1 MVAQKTTSPALPVR
15 RKPKTRDEMTKIDK
29 SDLTAKSAP
38 TTMTRRKLLMAS
50 GAGLAAAGLG
60 MAPHSRALA
69 EASARPDAKA
79 AAAEGPVVVWHG
91 DQEADVVEFLKK
103 FTEKTGVQTVQ
114 QRLLP
119 GAAVPRLEAE
129 FRTNTTSGDVYMTS
143 DAGILETMREK
154 GRLVRYVPQE
164 IDAYGASYR
173 SAEPGWW
180 TTYYINAGPMM
191 YDPNVVKEAEAPK
204 TWTDLLD
211 PRWQGQIGFQNASAG
226 TSYAFWFVMRDVLP
240 KDFFDKLS
248 AQKPRAYASSTQ
260 IQQDIERGNL
270 KIGGRVSIFQYVK
283 ALRAKHPVKA
293 VFPEI
298 GTPSVNQV
306 VGIIGGTKRPNGSK
320 IFIDYLTSR
329 EGQQLWN
336 DIQGS
341 PSARADVKVEH
352 VPDINST
359 KLLLPLNFAEYQN
372 PARRQEFVKIWNKM
386 TGL

>member
-1 MVAQKTTSPALPVR
+1 MSKR
-15 RKPKTRDEMTKIDK
+15 
-29 SDLTAKSAP
+29 SDLTTGSGTAITLS
-38 TTMTRRKLLMAS
+38 RRKLLLAT
-50 GAGLAAAGLG
+50 GAGIAAAGFG
-60 MAPHSRALA
+60 ATPRALA
-69 EASARPDAKA
+69 QATEKPDVKA
-79 AAAEGPVVVWHG
+79 AAAEGAVVVWHG

-103 FTEKTGVQTVQ
+103 FTEKTGVQAVQ

-119 GAAVPRLEAE
+119 GAAIPRLEAE
-129 FRTNTTSGDVYMTS
+129 FRTNSVSGDLYLTS
-143 DAGILETMREK
+143 DAGIMETFREQN
-154 GRLVRYVPQE
+154 RLMRYVPSE
-164 IDAYGASYR
+164 IDAYGADYR

-191 YDPNVVKEAEAPK
+191 YDPRFVKEGEAPK

-211 PRWQGQIGFQNASAG
+211 PKWQGQIGFQNSSAG

-240 KDFFDKLS
+240 KDFFEKLS

-283 ALRAKHPVKA
+283 AMRANNPVKA

-306 VGIIGGTKRPNGSK
+306 VSIFAPTKRPNGSK
-320 IFIDYLTSR
+320 IFVDYLLSR

-352 VPDINST
+352 VPDLKTT
-359 KLLLPLNFAEYQN
+359 KLLLPTNFAEYRN
-372 PARRQEFVKIWNKM
+372 PANRKEFVAVWNKM